1 VSLEGAN
8 IESDE
13 QALSSENDWQTL
25 LPETKLK
32 MDQQHYFDEVL
43 QVIGEVSHVRV
54 SIYPDGG
61 VSRVRLFGQ
70 VHG

>member
-1 VSLEGAN
+1 
-8 IESDE
+8 
-13 QALSSENDWQTL
+13 
-25 LPETKLK
+25 

-43 QVIGEVSHVRV
+43 QPIGVVSHVRM

-61 VSRVRLFGQ
+61 VSRIRLFGQ